1 MTQFDKEVLYVVC
14 DGHGPFGHWVAF
26 RVAQSLPYAYE
37 KSLAKEDA
45 LAQAF
50 RDAALDLATYAD
62 AWLLDF
68 SASGCTCSV
77 ILRQGP
83 NVQIA
88 WLGDSRALAANVTDR
103 SQRVDFVTPAHN
115 TEDVRELQRVRNTGA
130 KLLQVPPSSGHVRI
144 FTPGERTPGL
154 YTTRSLGDST
164 GEALGIL
171 QKPEFRKMSFSRTSG
186 LIVLGSGGLWEMLD
200 NRSGPGL
207 EALHLLREGRLREC
221 GPSVAAGTLTEE
233 VQLRW
238 QQAAGGCCDD
248 VSCIVLHWAEAPGS
262 PVPRISAEE
271 AAGPAVWQTGGSH
284 TSLPLA
290 ALRHPGAGIQAEPTP
305 PAPGK
310 DPKEDIPE
318 CGTPPPKERLP
329 CLACGTSNRP
339 AARFCRRCGQR
350 LAEEAAP
357 RGAKAKAASAAE
369 RYAMAASKPVERMV
383 TPQFAPVD
391 PALGS
396 TSTSHDAK

>member
-1 MTQFDKEVLYVVC
+1 MRPGAGATT
-14 DGHGPFGHWVAF
+14 A
-26 RVAQSLPYAYE
+26 AQ
-37 KSLAKEDA
+37 
-45 LAQAF
+45 
-50 RDAALDLATYAD
+50 
-62 AWLLDF
+62 
-68 SASGCTCSV
+68 
-77 ILRQGP
+77 
-83 NVQIA
+83 
-88 WLGDSRALAANVTDR
+88 
-103 SQRVDFVTPAHN
+103 
-115 TEDVRELQRVRNTGA
+115 DV
-130 KLLQVPPSSGHVRI
+130 P
-144 FTPGERTPGL
+144 
-154 YTTRSLGDST
+154 TR
-164 GEALGIL
+164 
-171 QKPEFRKMSFSRTSG
+171 RR
-186 LIVLGSGGLWEMLD
+186 
-200 NRSGPGL
+200 
-207 EALHLLREGRLREC
+207 

-310 DPKEDIPE
+310 DPKEDRPE
-318 CGTPPPKERLP
+318 CGTPPPKEFSHRMSSTD
-329 CLACGTSNRP
+329 LAFAKPEREWR
-339 AARFCRRCGQR
+339 AI
-350 LAEEAAP
+350 EAAP